1 MTTIQEQ
8 YTSVLRR
15 TQDGWAELTESL
27 LDDVQRSLQYPLKP
41 FGVVDPSTAIDE
53 VFDFQEKLLGLQ
65 RDIAKRVAGVG
76 VSIAESAQAQAK
88 TVGEAVREQ
97 ADVVKK
103 GVRQQA
109 ASAKR

>member
-8 YTSVLRR
+8 YTSALRR
-15 TQDGWAELTESL
+15 TQDSWAELVGSL
-27 LDDVQRSLQYPLKP
+27 FDDVQRGLKYPVSP
-41 FGVVDPSTAIDE
+41 FTAVDPSAAIDE

-88 TVGEAVREQ
+88 TVGDAVREQ
-97 ADVVKK
+97 ADVVTK

-109 ASAKR
+109 ANAKS

>member
-8 YTSVLRR
+8 YTSALRR
-15 TQDGWAELTESL
+15 TQDSWAELVESL
-27 LDDVQRSLQYPLKP
+27 LGDVPQYPVTPL
-41 FGVVDPSTAIDE
+41 GVDPNTAIDE

-88 TVGEAVREQ
+88 TVGDAVREQ
-97 ADVVKK
+97 ADVVTK

-109 ASAKR
+109 AKAKS

>member
-15 TQDGWAELTESL
+15 TQDSWAELVESV
-27 LDDVQRSLQYPLKP
+27 LDDVQRGLQYPVNP
-41 FGVVDPSTAIDE
+41 FSVVDPSAAIDE

-76 VSIAESAQAQAK
+76 VSIAENAQAQAK

-109 ASAKR
+109 TSAKS

>member
-15 TQDGWAELTESL
+15 TQDSWAELVESV
-27 LDDVQRSLQYPLKP
+27 LDDVQRNLQYPVNP
-41 FGVVDPSTAIDE
+41 FAVVDPNAAIDE

-65 RDIAKRVAGVG
+65 RDVAKRVAGVG

-88 TVGEAVREQ
+88 TVGDAVREQ
-97 ADVVKK
+97 TDVMKK
-103 GVRQQA
+103 SARQQA
-109 ASAKR
+109 TNGKS